1 MNDRVT
7 LHDVFLAA
15 GRVAPHIRRTPLERS
30 APLSDEL
37 GPDVYLKLECWQR
50 TGSFKLRGA
59 LNALLTL
66 PDEERRRGIL
76 TCSAGN
82 HGLGVAEA
90 ARLIGVA
97 ATVVVPENASPAKL
111 AGLRRTGQG
120 GVELLQLG
128 AGYDEAEAR
137 ARELAAERGLTFVS
151 PYNDP
156 AVVAGAGTVTLEV
169 LLDLPEAATIVVPVG
184 GGGLA
189 AGVALTA
196 KAINPAL
203 RVVGAQPEASPAM
216 HAALAAGR
224 LVLIDDGPTLA
235 DGLAGNVE
243 AGSLTFPLLQRHL
256 DDLVLVGEEAIAA
269 AMLAYLDRHHL
280 VVEGAGAVGLA
291 ALQTGRIAAP
301 PGPVVLIVSGGNVAT
316 GVLAGLFR
324 GQGLGVRD

>member
-1 MNDRVT
+1 
-7 LHDVFLAA
+7 L
-15 GRVAPHIRRTPLERS
+15 
-30 APLSDEL
+30 
-37 GPDVYLKLECWQR
+37 QR

-59 LNALLTL
+59 LNRLLTL
-66 PDEERRRGIL
+66 TDEERRRGIL

-90 ARLIGVA
+90 SRLLGIA
-97 ATVVVPENASPAKL
+97 AMVVVPENASPAKV
-111 AGLRRTGQG
+111 AGLRRTG
-120 GVELLQLG
+120 VELLLLG

-137 ARELAAERGLTFVS
+137 ARALATERGLTFVS

-156 AVVAGAGTVTLEV
+156 AVVAGAGTVALEV
-169 LLDLPEAATIVVPVG
+169 LLDLPEAAAIVVPVG

-189 AGVALTA
+189 AGVALAA

-203 RVVGAQPEASPAM
+203 RVVGAQPESSPAM

-224 LVLIDDGPTLA
+224 LVPIDEGPTLA

-256 DDLVLVGEEAIAA
+256 DELALVGEEAIAA

-301 PGPVVLIVSGGNVAT
+301 QGPVVLIVSGGNVAT
-316 GVLAGLFR
+316 GVLARLLASR
-324 GQGLGVRD
+324 ESGVGSRK